1 MTKFRV
7 RVYGSADWDY
17 ITISGDNHASLALLT
32 MQFFSD
38 RGLHVQVEQG
48 FGFVN
53 FE

>member
-1 MTKFRV
+1 MTRI
-7 RVYGSADWDY
+7 RIRQYGSADWDY
-17 ITISGDNHASLALLT
+17 ITISGESHTQTALAL
-32 MQFFSD
+32 MQFFQD